1 MPQEY
6 KDATYSNNTGLN
18 GQVAPTYYAADGV
31 NNIIATTAVAA
42 SQISTQQNLGPGLV
56 AADSGASIPN
66 TAALTTVSYK
76 QSEAGL
82 TAPGN
87 GPVRS

>member
-18 GQVAPTYYAADGV
+18 GQVAPTYYGADGV

-42 SQISTQQNLGPGLV
+42 SQISTQQNLGPGLL
-56 AADSGASIPN
+56 AADSGAGF
-66 TAALTTVSYK
+66 TQTVALTTVSYS
-76 QSEAGL
+76 QHEPGL
-82 TAPGN
+82 LPPGN
-87 GPVRS
+87 GVVRS

>member
-6 KDATYSNNTGLN
+6 KDYVFANGGIEGQAT
-18 GQVAPTYYAADGV
+18 PTQQGSAGV
-31 NNIIATTAVAA
+31 NQVIATTAVPAA
-42 SQISTQQNLGPGLV
+42 QISTQQNLGPGLL
-56 AADSGASIPN
+56 AADSGASFLN
-66 TAALTTVSYK
+66 TNALTTVSYG
-76 QSEAGL
+76 QHEPGL